1 MTTTKTTSSAFDGS
15 DNPTLHG
22 HTISPKRVVIGVM
35 EIRIIKRPPAP
46 LMDGF
51 DLRGLEVGR
60 VYVVDQRLGRYL
72 VAGGYGTPEKADQ
85 NDDPKQ
91 Q

>member
-1 MTTTKTTSSAFDGS
+1 
-15 DNPTLHG
+15 
-22 HTISPKRVVIGVM
+22 M

-51 DLRGLEVGR
+51 DMRGLEVGC

-72 VAGGYGTPEKADQ
+72 VAGGYGTPEKADE
-85 NDDPKQ
+85 NDETKQ